1 MSPEDLAKER
11 GHRLGQPNTTGRFAV
26 RTCRR
31 CGLRLVVSVE
41 NPNGWGQAIEADCR
55 RNEGDDVA

>member
-31 CGLRLVVSVE
+31 CGLRLVVSE
-41 NPNGWGQAIEADCR
+41 DNPNGFGGALEQSCR
-55 RNEGDDVA
+55 NFDPESAA